1 MSFVIKN
8 KNKIFVFL
16 ITLVIASG
24 LFIFFNFNSDSR
36 ALKKESS
43 DIKQYIEDSS
53 AISNSKEEQK
63 TSVNSTISNKY
74 VAVLEIPSIGLEKGL
89 VSLDDK
95 YNNADYNI
103 QTIESSLMPNVA
115 NGNLILA
122 AHSGSSSISYF
133 KNLYKMKIN
142 DKLIIYYNGI
152 KYTYVLSNYYDI
164 DKTGYADIVR
174 DKNQNTL
181 TLITCKRGTDKQT
194 IFISYLKNK
203 VKY

>member
-8 KNKIFVFL
+8 KSKIFTFIIIL
-16 ITLVIASG
+16 IIASG
-24 LFIFFNFNSDSR
+24 LFIFFNLNSDSKIQ
-36 ALKKESS
+36 KKESS

-53 AISNSKEEQK
+53 AIAKGDLKASSSKIVK
-63 TSVNSTISNKY
+63 NKY
-74 VAVLEIPSIGLEKGL
+74 VAVLEIPAIDLKKGL
-89 VSLDDK
+89 VSLADK

-103 QTIESSLMPNVA
+103 QTIESSLMPDKEK
-115 NGNLILA
+115 GNLILA

-133 KNLYKMKIN
+133 KNLHKLNVN
-142 DKLIIYYNGI
+142 DKLIVYYNSI

-181 TLITCKRGTDKQT
+181 TLVTCKRGTDKQT
-194 IFISYLKNK
+194 IFISYLKDK
-203 VKY
+203 DKY

>member
-1 MSFVIKN
+1 MSFATKN

-16 ITLVIASG
+16 IILVIASG
-24 LFIFFNFNSDSR
+24 LFIFFNHNSDSR

-43 DIKQYIEDSS
+43 DIEQYIEDSS
-53 AISNSKEEQK
+53 TISKEEQK
-63 TSVNSTISNKY
+63 PSVFEKTSKNKY
-74 VAVLEIPSIGLEKGL
+74 AAVLEIPSIDLKKGL

-103 QTIESSLMPNVA
+103 QTIKSSLMPDKEK
-115 NGNLILA
+115 GNLILA

-133 KNLYKMKIN
+133 KNLHKMKIN
-142 DKLIIYYNGI
+142 DKLIVYYDGI

-181 TLITCKRGTDKQT
+181 TLVTCKRGTDKQT
-194 IFISYLKNK
+194 IFISYLKDK
-203 VKY
+203 AKY

>member
-8 KNKIFVFL
+8 KNKIFIFL
-16 ITLVIASG
+16 ITLVIPSG
-24 LFIFFNFNSDSR
+24 LFIFFNLNSDSR
-36 ALKKESS
+36 TLKKESS

-53 AISNSKEEQK
+53 TISKEKQK
-63 TSVNSTISNKY
+63 TTVSKTINNKY
-74 VAVLEIPSIGLEKGL
+74 VAVLEIPSIDLKKGL

-103 QTIESSLMPNVA
+103 QTIESSLMPDKEK
-115 NGNLILA
+115 GNLILA

-133 KNLYKMKIN
+133 KNLHKLNIN
-142 DKLIIYYNGI
+142 DKLIVYYNGI

-181 TLITCKRGTDKQT
+181 TLVTCKRGTDKQT
-194 IFISYLKNK
+194 IFISYLKDK
-203 VKY
+203 DRY

>member
-8 KNKIFVFL
+8 KNKIFVFF

-24 LFIFFNFNSDSR
+24 LFIFFNLNSDSR
-36 ALKKESS
+36 TLKKESS

-53 AISNSKEEQK
+53 TISKGEQK
-63 TSVNSTISNKY
+63 TTVNKTINNKY
-74 VAVLEIPSIGLEKGL
+74 VAVLEIPSIDLKKGL

-133 KNLYKMKIN
+133 KNLHKMNIN
-142 DKLIIYYNGI
+142 DKLIVYYNGI

>member
-8 KNKIFVFL
+8 KNKIFIFL
-16 ITLVIASG
+16 VTLVIASG
-24 LFIFFNFNSDSR
+24 LFIFFNLNSDSR
-36 ALKKESS
+36 TLKKESS

-53 AISNSKEEQK
+53 TISKREQK
-63 TSVNSTISNKY
+63 TTVNKTINNKY
-74 VAVLEIPSIGLEKGL
+74 VAVLEIPSIDLKKGL

-103 QTIESSLMPNVA
+103 QTIESSLMPDKEK
-115 NGNLILA
+115 GNLILA

-133 KNLYKMKIN
+133 KNLHKLNIN
-142 DKLIIYYNGI
+142 DKLIVYYNGI